1 LGRWELK
8 KTHNQDTV
16 LLAGWLFADLLL
28 GLSMIFLIMNFRG
41 GGISAITPTAT
52 VTPSPT
58 PTKTPTPI
66 PTPTS
71 TIISSNRITPS
82 PFPTGT
88 LAAPGLGEAQ
98 CYNVNLTSEDVIFQE
113 RSVINQLEYQIPDQE
128 DLKAGLVLVWAH
140 GKNLGEGVI
149 MAKKV
154 GQVLQ
159 ENFPE
164 SFGNDTQL
172 KSLYFE
178 AGDLYHVQL
187 EVYFFTTGSWESGFE
202 STCEYVR

>member
-1 LGRWELK
+1 MK
-8 KTHNQDTV
+8 KIYSQDTV

-28 GLSMIFLIMNFRG
+28 GLSMIFLIMNFNG
-41 GGISAITPTAT
+41 GGRSSLTTPTAT
-52 VTPSPT
+52 TTPST
-58 PTKTPTPI
+58 FPTKTPTQT
-66 PTPTS
+66 PTPTEKFH
-71 TIISSNRITPS
+71 TPTQYTPS
-82 PFPTGT
+82 PIPTGT

-98 CYNVNLTSEDVIFQE
+98 CYNVNLNSEDVLFQE
-113 RSVINQLEYQIPDQE
+113 RSVINQLNYQIPNQE
-128 DLKAGLVLVWAH
+128 ETNAGLVLVWAH

-154 GQVLQ
+154 GQILQ